1 MRPFGKPWSARAFS
15 LFTVLRQ
22 ADARSD
28 PGFPVW
34 AKRIQRR
41 FKKEEKPCCIDRYN
55 LPPERISAGGE
66 SSLCPWRQQGLSRLL
81 FRYWPALLLW
91 RAKANNPFGQKEP
104 SASNASLG
112 SFFYNRFLNRAV
124 REKRLAVFLT
134 AANNKIHLPQSEGG
148 EEHVRTG

>member
-22 ADARSD
+22 VDARSD
-28 PGFPVW
+28 PSFPVW
-34 AKRIQRR
+34 AKQVQRR

-104 SASNASLG
+104 SASKCLRLEGSNFRLG
-112 SFFYNRFLNRAV
+112 GIAPIIRAV
-124 REKRLAVFLT
+124 PSFRFPMHLAVSV
-134 AANNKIHLPQSEGG
+134 AWQKGN
-148 EEHVRTG
+148 